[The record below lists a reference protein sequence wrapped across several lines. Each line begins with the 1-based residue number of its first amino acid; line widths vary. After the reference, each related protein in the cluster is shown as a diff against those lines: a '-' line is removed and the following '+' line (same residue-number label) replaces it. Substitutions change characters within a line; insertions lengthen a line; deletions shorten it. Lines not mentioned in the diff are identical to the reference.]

1 MKLSRHFHLVLLAWV
16 FVGSVFAANASS
28 PRPNVLFIA
37 VDDLRNDLGLYGDP
51 LVKSPHLDRLAER
64 SVVFDRAYCQQ
75 ALCNPSRASVMTG
88 LRPDTLRVWDL
99 PTHFRDTIPEV
110 VSLPEHF
117 MKQGYFTQNIG
128 KIFHNW
134 RQDIEGDPVAWS
146 VPAVMHFDSHYN
158 DHAMVQGELPE
169 DLATARKCEMRDV
182 PDDAYFDGRVANLA
196 VKALQERAGKAQ
208 PFFLAVGFWKPHAP
222 FNAPKRYWDR
232 YDRDEIPL
240 PADNF
245 WPEDAPEIAWHNSRE
260 ILGSGGDQPSPEEA
274 REIRHGYMASITYMD
289 AQIGKV
295 LDELNRLGLA
305 ENTIIVFWSD
315 HGFHMGEHSLWAKT
329 SNFEYDAQVPL
340 MISVPGMDTA
350 GQRTQS
356 LAELLDLYPTLIE
369 LCGLPP
375 IAELEGVSL
384 QPVLVDV
391 TASPRTHALT
401 QHPRPA
407 YFKGAPDTM
416 GYSLRSDA
424 FRYTEWRDWQSGEVI
439 ARELY
444 DHRVDPGE
452 TRNVAGLETYAD
464 DVATSAL
471 ALDQFNPIARPGWDP
486 VLPANP

>member
-1 MKLSRHFHLVLLAWV
+1 MKISPLVALVSLALA
-16 FVGSVFAANASS
+16 GAIYASAENATR

-37 VDDLRNDLGLYGDP
+37 VDDLRNELGLYGDP
-51 LVKSPHLDRLAER
+51 LVQSPHLDRLTER

-99 PTHFRDTIPEV
+99 PTHFRDTTPEV
-110 VSLPEHF
+110 ISMPEHF

-146 VPAVMHFDSHYN
+146 VPAVMHFNSHYN
-158 DHAMVQGELPE
+158 DEAMVTGEVPP

-196 VKALQERAGKAQ
+196 MEALQERADKSE

-222 FNAPKRYWDR
+222 FNAPKRYWDM
-232 YDRDEIPL
+232 YDRNTIPL
-240 PADNF
+240 PADDF

-260 ILGSGGDQPSPEEA
+260 VLGSGGAQPSPEEA
-274 REIRHGYMASITYMD
+274 REIRHGYLANITYMD

-295 LDELNRLGLA
+295 LDELERLELVD
-305 ENTIIVFWSD
+305 NTIVVFWSD

-329 SNFEYDAQVPL
+329 SNFEYDARVPL
-340 MISVPGMDTA
+340 MISVPGMKTA
-350 GQRTQS
+350 GERTQS
-356 LAELLDLYPTLIE
+356 LAELLDLYPTLVE
-369 LCGLPP
+369 LCELPE
-375 IAELEGVSL
+375 ITELEGVSL
-384 QPVLVDV
+384 LPILADV
-391 TASPRTHALT
+391 TAAPRTHALT

-407 YFKGAPDTM
+407 YFKGAPDAM

-424 FRYTEWRDWQSGEVI
+424 FRYTEWRDWQSGEVV

-452 TRNVAGLETYAD
+452 TRNVVGLKTYAD
-464 DVATSAL
+464 DAAASAW
-471 ALDQFNPIARPGWDP
+471 ALDQFNPIVRPGWDP
-486 VLPANP
+486 VLPASP